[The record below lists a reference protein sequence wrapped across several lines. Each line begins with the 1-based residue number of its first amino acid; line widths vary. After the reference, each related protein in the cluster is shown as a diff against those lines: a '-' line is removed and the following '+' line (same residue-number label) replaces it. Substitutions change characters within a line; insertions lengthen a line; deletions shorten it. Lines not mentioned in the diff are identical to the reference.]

1 MSVYVDDLRVCAKNR
16 NWPYG
21 KSCHLVADTIGELA
35 AFSILLPLKKEWFQE
50 GKLSLPHFDLTEGMR
65 LKAISLGAIEID
77 DSQLVDM
84 IRKNRQRRRSM
95 STFSERSHIMLP
107 AFLVNGLVALGFRLL
122 NEHIDSD
129 DDTTEV
135 ENAIINAHSR
145 NEVKTIV
152 KKELL
157 ETLDDQFLTDTDIPE
172 DVTDGLANA
181 NSKEEIV
188 QVLNTAQGQKSFID
202 TMGTL
207 LNSVVGLIFGKK
219 KS

>member
-1 MSVYVDDLRVCAKNR
+1 MGVYVDKLRGCPRNR
-16 NWPYG
+16 NWPYD
-21 KSCHLVADTIGELA
+21 KACHLVADTIGELA
-35 AFSILLPLKKEWFQE
+35 AFSILLPLKKEWFRP
-50 GKLSLPHFDLTEGMR
+50 GPCSLPHFDLTEGMR
-65 LKAISLGAIEID
+65 IKAISKGAIEID
-77 DSQLVDM
+77 DHQLVDM
-84 IRKNRQRRRSM
+84 IRKNRQRRRANV
-95 STFSERSHIMLP
+95 TFNERSHTMSLP

-122 NEHIDSD
+122 NERIASE

-135 ENAIINAHSR
+135 EDAIVNAHSR
-145 NEVKTIV
+145 DEVKTIV

-172 DVTDGLANA
+172 EVTDGLANA

-207 LNSVVGLIFGKK
+207 LSSIVGLIFGKK
-219 KS
+219 